1 MENLKIENQKDYRE
15 NIRFLIIYYIC
26 FKLINNIMRKGKKDK
41 AIKILN
47 NIISLMAINIL
58 NNNFK
63 KQSPFRLLIKLIY
76 SISLPFRLKKK
87 RIAGRNLFIPL
98 FLLIKKQLNY
108 SIRFLIKNAKERNN
122 KTFELS
128 LLNEI
133 LDIIDNNS
141 SSISLKKKKEILK
154 LAIENKYYI
163 KYL

>member
-1 MENLKIENQKDYRE
+1 MENFKTNNQRDFRA

-26 FKLINNIMRKGKKDK
+26 FKLINNIMKKGKKDK
-41 AIKILN
+41 AVKILN
-47 NIISLMAINIL
+47 NIMILISINM
-58 NNNFK
+58 NNGNCK
-63 KQSPFRLLIKLIY
+63 KSDPFTLLIKLIY

-87 RIAGRNLFIPL
+87 RIAGRNLLIPL
-98 FLLIKKQLNY
+98 FLLVKKQLNY
-108 SIRFLIKNAKERNN
+108 SVRFLVKSARERNN

-141 SSISLKKKKEILK
+141 SSVALKKKKDILR